1 MDRTPGSRQWKKIIV
16 EFSARVARLRA
27 FRSAGRN
34 RWAGELGRLCQLPSQ
49 GMKKPKEHRYYLLPG
64 MGASNRRWHR
74 KIRRW
79 TFVVG
84 LLISAVLAYIIYLMN
99 R

>member
-1 MDRTPGSRQWKKIIV
+1 
-16 EFSARVARLRA
+16 
-27 FRSAGRN
+27 
-34 RWAGELGRLCQLPSQ
+34 
-49 GMKKPKEHRYYLLPG
+49 MKKPKEYRYYLLPG

-84 LLISAVLAYIIYLMN
+84 LLISGVLAYIIYLMN